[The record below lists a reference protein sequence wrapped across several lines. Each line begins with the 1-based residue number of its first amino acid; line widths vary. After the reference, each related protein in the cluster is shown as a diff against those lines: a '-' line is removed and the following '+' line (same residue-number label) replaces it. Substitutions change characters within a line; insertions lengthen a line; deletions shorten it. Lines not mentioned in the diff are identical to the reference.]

1 MYISRTSKKCD
12 IPVQVLKAH
21 IDSLLEKSK
30 RAQKRNEWRSITA
43 QTTYIRDDINPEAVR
58 CKKEARA
65 EETIIYFLL
74 KRPEEW
80 AETEK
85 IAPADIFVTPFNK
98 KVYSAILER
107 MKNCENFS
115 LSSLN
120 NDFSEAEMGRIS
132 GIAAKNR
139 EITVSRE
146 VVNDCAAVLR
156 NSNTRTSDE
165 LSNEDLISIFRAKS
179 QK

>member
-1 MYISRTSKKCD
+1 
-12 IPVQVLKAH
+12 
-21 IDSLLEKSK
+21 
-30 RAQKRNEWRSITA
+30 
-43 QTTYIRDDINPEAVR
+43 
-58 CKKEARA
+58 
-65 EETIIYFLL
+65 
-74 KRPEEW
+74 
-80 AETEK
+80 
-85 IAPADIFVTPFNK
+85 
-98 KVYSAILER
+98 
-107 MKNCENFS
+107 
-115 LSSLN
+115 
-120 NDFSEAEMGRIS
+120 MGRIS